1 MGIRREERGEK
12 RGERREEREERREES
27 KPHMQKNVATQ
38 LDHPNRRRDASLLSV
53 NSHGSNHVEIYLP
66 KNK

>member
-1 MGIRREERGEK
+1 MGIRREEK
-12 RGERREEREERREES
+12 RGERREES
-27 KPHMQKNVATQ
+27 KPHMQKDVAIQ
-38 LDHPNRRRDASLLSV
+38 LHHPNRRRDASLLSI